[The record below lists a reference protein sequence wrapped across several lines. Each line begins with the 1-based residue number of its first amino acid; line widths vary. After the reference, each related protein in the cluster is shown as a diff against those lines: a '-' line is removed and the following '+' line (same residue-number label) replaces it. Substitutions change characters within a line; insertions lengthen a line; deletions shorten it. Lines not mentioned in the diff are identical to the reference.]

1 MHVSTAAEIA
11 FAVAAA
17 LASAALIAAIL
28 GRASQRT
35 LTFVAWVLAAVAV
48 ALWVAFAFH
57 RTGGVAVSAVGGT
70 LAAIVA
76 AVATRVPRLVARA
89 DGIDEQLAAAEA
101 RLQTVIDREAV
112 ERGKELSRTLARA
125 RAESASLLADQER
138 RIAEERRRAAAEHER
153 GVSVALATALTDA
166 QRQVE
171 GRLRAWNEDLD
182 RMAHSVS
189 PQLEQ
194 LAARQRQLI
203 SDAETRIASDAERL
217 EAESEQQRAG
227 LVRLRDELAR
237 AIQETVATG
246 NAELETYATER
257 RRALHEINERIRK
270 RERALTEQID
280 REETEASRRVNAS
293 FADVERRQ
301 AERLERILDRV
312 TSTYSEAAGQQ
323 FTDAI
328 RGAREDAARR
338 LSRELDRAVQAY
350 AREAERVLAEQ
361 LAQVGAAGTQ
371 RLEKRLSQAAE
382 ALERQ
387 RGEAMASFEQRLLAS
402 EHEFRR
408 RLDTLSADAEAERA
422 VLDARL
428 QELARRIDEAITR
441 A

>member
-1 MHVSTAAEIA
+1 MHVSNAAEVA
-11 FAVAAA
+11 FAAAAVVAAA
-17 LASAALIAAIL
+17 ALVAAIV
-28 GRASQRT
+28 GRASERT
-35 LTFVAWVLAAVAV
+35 LVAVAWVLAAVAV
-48 ALWVAFAFH
+48 ALWVAFAFD
-57 RTGGVAVSAVGGT
+57 RSGGVAVSAVGGT
-70 LAAIVA
+70 LAAVA
-76 AVATRVPRLVARA
+76 GLIATRVPRLVARSR
-89 DGIDEQLAAAEA
+89 GIDEQLAAAEA
-101 RLQTVIDREAV
+101 RLRAVVDRESV

-153 GVSVALATALTDA
+153 AASAALAAALADT

-171 GRLRAWNEDLD
+171 ARLREWNEDLD
-182 RMAHSVS
+182 RMRHAVAGH
-189 PQLEQ
+189 LEQ

-237 AIQETVATG
+237 AIQETIGSG
-246 NAELETYATER
+246 NAELDTYATER
-257 RRALHEINERIRK
+257 RRALHELNERIRR
-270 RERALTEQID
+270 RERSLAEQIE

-361 LAQVGAAGTQ
+361 LAQVGSAGAQ

-382 ALERQ
+382 ALDRQ
-387 RGEAMASFEQRLLAS
+387 RGEAMASYEQRLLGA
-402 EHEFRR
+402 EHELRR

-428 QELARRIDEAITR
+428 QELARRIDEATAR

>member
-1 MHVSTAAEIA
+1 VHVSTAAEIA
-11 FAVAAA
+11 FAAAAVLAGAALVAA
-17 LASAALIAAIL
+17 IV
-28 GRASQRT
+28 GRAAERA
-35 LTFVAWVLAAVAV
+35 LVAIAWVLAVVAV
-48 ALWVAFAFH
+48 ALWVAFAFD
-57 RTGGVAVSAVGGT
+57 RSGAVAVCALGGT
-70 LAAIVA
+70 LAAVA
-76 AVATRVPRLVARA
+76 GLVATRMPGLVAHAR
-89 DGIDEQLAAAEA
+89 GVDEQLAAAEA
-101 RLQTVIDREAV
+101 RLQALVDRESV

-138 RIAEERRRAAAEHER
+138 RIAEERRRAAAERER
-153 GVSVALATALTDA
+153 AASAALATALTDT

-171 GRLRAWNEDLD
+171 ARLRAWNEDLD
-182 RMAHSVS
+182 RMRHAAAD
-189 PQLEQ
+189 QLEQ
-194 LAARQRQLI
+194 LAQRQRQLI

-237 AIQETVATG
+237 AIQETIASG
-246 NAELETYATER
+246 NAELDTYAAER
-257 RRALHEINERIRK
+257 RRALHEVNERMRK
-270 RERALTEQID
+270 RERSLAEQLV
-280 REETEASRRVNAS
+280 REETEAARRVQAS

-361 LAQVGAAGTQ
+361 LAHVGAAGAQ

-382 ALERQ
+382 ALDRQ
-387 RGEAMASFEQRLLAS
+387 RGEAMHSFEQRLLAS

-422 VLDARL
+422 VLEARL

>member
-1 MHVSTAAEIA
+1 VHVSTAAEIA
-11 FAVAAA
+11 FAAAAILAAAA
-17 LASAALIAAIL
+17 LVAAIL
-28 GRASQRT
+28 GRASERT
-35 LTFVAWVLAAVAV
+35 LVAIAWVLGAVAV
-48 ALWVAFAFH
+48 ALWVAFAFE
-57 RTGGVAVSAVGGT
+57 RSGGVAVSAVGAT
-70 LAAIVA
+70 LAAVA
-76 AVATRVPRLVARA
+76 GLVATRVPRLVAHAR
-89 DGIDEQLAAAEA
+89 GVDEQLAAAEQ
-101 RLQTVIDREAV
+101 RLRTLVERESV

-138 RIAEERRRAAAEHER
+138 RIAEERRRAAAESER
-153 GVSVALATALTDA
+153 AASTALATALTDA

-171 GRLRAWNEDLD
+171 ARLRAWNEDLD
-182 RMAHSVS
+182 RMHHAVAGHI
-189 PQLEQ
+189 EQ

-217 EAESEQQRAG
+217 EAETEQQRAG
-227 LVRLRDELAR
+227 LIRLRDEQAR
-237 AIQETVATG
+237 AIQEAIVSG

-257 RRALHEINERIRK
+257 RRALHELNERIRR
-270 RERALTEQID
+270 RERALAEQID
-280 REETEASRRVNAS
+280 REETEAARRVNAS

-328 RGAREDAARR
+328 RGAREDAAKR

-361 LAQVGAAGTQ
+361 LAQVGAAGAQ

-382 ALERQ
+382 ALDRQ
-387 RGEAMASFEQRLLAS
+387 RGEAMASFEQRLVGA
-402 EHEFRR
+402 EHEVRR
-408 RLDTLSADAEAERA
+408 RLDTLSADAEAERS

-428 QELARRIDEAITR
+428 QELARRIDEATAR

>member
-1 MHVSTAAEIA
+1 MHVSNAAEIA
-11 FAVAAA
+11 FAAAAVIAAAA
-17 LASAALIAAIL
+17 LVAAIV
-28 GRASQRT
+28 GRASERT
-35 LTFVAWVLAAVAV
+35 LVAVAWVLAAVAV
-48 ALWVAFAFH
+48 ALWVAFAFD
-57 RTGGVAVSAVGGT
+57 RSGGVAVSAVGGT
-70 LAAIVA
+70 LAAVA
-76 AVATRVPRLVARA
+76 GLIATRVPRLVARSR
-89 DGIDEQLAAAEA
+89 GIDEQLAAAEA
-101 RLQTVIDREAV
+101 RLRAVVDRESV

-153 GVSVALATALTDA
+153 AASAALATALADT

-171 GRLRAWNEDLD
+171 ARLREWNEDLD
-182 RMAHSVS
+182 RMRHAVAGHI
-189 PQLEQ
+189 EQ

-237 AIQETVATG
+237 AIQETIGSG
-246 NAELETYATER
+246 NAELDTYATER
-257 RRALHEINERIRK
+257 RRALHELNERIRR
-270 RERALTEQID
+270 RERSLAEQIE

-361 LAQVGAAGTQ
+361 LAQVGSAGAQ

-382 ALERQ
+382 ALDRQ
-387 RGEAMASFEQRLLAS
+387 RGEAMASFEQRLLGA
-402 EHEFRR
+402 EHELRR

-428 QELARRIDEAITR
+428 QELARRIDEATAR

>member
-1 MHVSTAAEIA
+1 MHVSNAAEIA
-11 FAVAAA
+11 FAAAAVIAAAA
-17 LASAALIAAIL
+17 LVAAIV
-28 GRASQRT
+28 GRASERT
-35 LTFVAWVLAAVAV
+35 LVAVAWVLAAVAV
-48 ALWVAFAFH
+48 ALWVAFAFD
-57 RTGGVAVSAVGGT
+57 RSGGVAVSAVGGT
-70 LAAIVA
+70 LAAVA
-76 AVATRVPRLVARA
+76 GLIATRVPRLVARSR
-89 DGIDEQLAAAEA
+89 GIDEQLAAAEA
-101 RLQTVIDREAV
+101 RLRAVVDRESV

-153 GVSVALATALTDA
+153 AASAALATALADT

-171 GRLRAWNEDLD
+171 ARLREWNEDLD
-182 RMAHSVS
+182 RMRHAVAGHI
-189 PQLEQ
+189 EQ
-194 LAARQRQLI
+194 LTARQRQLI

-237 AIQETVATG
+237 AIQETIGSG
-246 NAELETYATER
+246 NAELDTYATER
-257 RRALHEINERIRK
+257 RRALHELNERIRR
-270 RERALTEQID
+270 RERSLAEQIE

-328 RGAREDAARR
+328 RGARDDAARR

-361 LAQVGAAGTQ
+361 LAQVGSAGAQ

-382 ALERQ
+382 ALDRQ
-387 RGEAMASFEQRLLAS
+387 RGEAMASYEQRLLGA
-402 EHEFRR
+402 EHELRR

-428 QELARRIDEAITR
+428 QELARRIDEATAR